1 MWTVTWIRV
10 HFLELTYIITHYF
23 YGCMTKKAYLASS
36 ETSLKPFLSFDVR
49 MLILTI
55 AVSIGFVQGSNKIVH
70 TIFKLIKLCI
80 GTNHCKKIQIS
91 KETPWTLKD

>member
-1 MWTVTWIRV
+1 MWMVTWIRV

-55 AVSIGFVQGSNKIVH
+55 AVSIGFVQGSNKIGH
-70 TIFKLIKLCI
+70 TSFKFIKLCT
-80 GTNHCKKIQIS
+80 GTNHCKKIQIPM
-91 KETPWTLKD
+91 ENPWTLKD